1 MERQWCRSKES
12 PNQEVE
18 YQHQRQARVLAYEAT
33 LRQQEEELDA
43 LVQKLNRVYNDI
55 KRRCLEA
62 ERPQVREVCDQ
73 LIESSDGAQYFIN
86 PGQNM
91 ATSVMMLWSIPE
103 PDELEAMAMY
113 WNLRNLVEK
122 ATMQQAK
129 VDQ

>member
-1 MERQWCRSKES
+1 
-12 PNQEVE
+12 
-18 YQHQRQARVLAYEAT
+18 
-33 LRQQEEELDA
+33 
-43 LVQKLNRVYNDI
+43 
-55 KRRCLEA
+55 
-62 ERPQVREVCDQ
+62 
-73 LIESSDGAQYFIN
+73 
-86 PGQNM
+86 M